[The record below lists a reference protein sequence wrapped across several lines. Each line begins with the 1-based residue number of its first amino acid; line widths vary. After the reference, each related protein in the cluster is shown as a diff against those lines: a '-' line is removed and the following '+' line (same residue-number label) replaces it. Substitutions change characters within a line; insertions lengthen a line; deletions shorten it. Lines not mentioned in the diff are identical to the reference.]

1 MNQKNEITKALL
13 RRHKL
18 GDEWFWGW
26 FDSEPRTEADFSVC
40 LVTLIFDRMRCDP
53 IEYQRWIFPLALRLF
68 IALKE
73 EEIQISET
81 EKNKTFISE
90 FKEPEECYHG
100 LLVSAEYCAELGKK
114 LIGVYKEVGSIYSL
128 RIYPVAYTANVKPG
142 LYLIH

>member
-26 FDSEPRTEADFSVC
+26 FDSEPRTKIDASVC
-40 LVTLIFDRMRCDP
+40 LVTLIFERLQKEPSKYR
-53 IEYQRWIFPLALRLF
+53 QWLFPLALRLF
-68 IALKE
+68 IVLKE
-73 EEIQISET
+73 DEIQINER
-81 EKNKTFISE
+81 EENRTFVSDFE
-90 FKEPEECYHG
+90 EPENCYHG

-114 LIGVYKEVGSIYSL
+114 LIRVYKEVGSIYSL